1 VREDDPIPRTVEWRD
16 GAVRLIDQRELPG
29 RLVFV
34 DCRTVE
40 ELCDAISSLAVRGAP
55 ALGAAGGY
63 GVALA
68 CRLAAGGV
76 GGNGGVVADGGGGRG
91 DPAAAVVRAAG
102 EAAGRLIA
110 TRPTAV
116 NLAWGARRVL
126 AVADAAAASGA
137 STHDV
142 ARAAL
147 DEAERLAA
155 EDVADNRALGHHGA
169 ALVPDGARVL
179 THCNAGA
186 LACVGYGTALGVIR
200 AAAEAGKAPR
210 VWVDETRPVL
220 QGARLTAWELD
231 RLGIAATL
239 VADVMAGSLMASGD
253 VDLVVVG
260 ADRVAANGDVANK
273 IGTYSLAVLAAHH
286 GVPFY
291 VAAPTST
298 IDLATPTGAAIPVE
312 ERSPDEV
319 RRVGGARLAPEGFS
333 ALNRAFDVTPAEL
346 VTAVVTELGVA
357 RPPYDKSLRRLADA
371 APHRRPLRP
380 EPRP

>member
-1 VREDDPIPRTVEWRD
+1 VTQPPDPIPRTVEWAD
-16 GAVRLIDQRELPG
+16 GAVRLIDQRLLPG
-29 RLVFV
+29 ELCFV
-34 DCRTVE
+34 DCRTVD
-40 ELCDAISSLAVRGAP
+40 ELCQAISSLAIRGAP

-68 CRLAAGGV
+68 CSGAVAGGASAPAVAQAAAG
-76 GGNGGVVADGGGGRG
+76 
-91 DPAAAVVRAAG
+91 AAA
-102 EAAGRLIA
+102 RLIA

-126 AVADAAAASGA
+126 AVAEIAARGGLDLSAGGDASGDA
-137 STHDV
+137 EAV

-147 DEAERLAA
+147 DEAEELAA
-155 EDVADNRALGHHGA
+155 QDVADNRALGHHGA
-169 ALVPDGARVL
+169 ALVPEGAQVL

-200 AAAEAGKAPR
+200 AAAEAGKRPR

-231 RLGIAATL
+231 RLGIDATL

-253 VDLVVVG
+253 VDVVVVG

-298 IDLATPTGAAIPVE
+298 IDLATPDGAAIPVE

-319 RRVGGARLAPEGFS
+319 RRVGGARLAPDGVA
-333 ALNRAFDVTPAEL
+333 ALNRAFDVTPAAL
-346 VTAVVTELGVA
+346 VTAIVTELGVA
-357 RPPYDKSLRRLADA
+357 HPPYDKSLRRLVEA
-371 APHRRPLRP
+371 APHRRPLRTP
-380 EPRP
+380 

>member
-1 VREDDPIPRTVEWRD
+1 
-16 GAVRLIDQRELPG
+16 
-29 RLVFV
+29 
-34 DCRTVE
+34 
-40 ELCDAISSLAVRGAP
+40 
-55 ALGAAGGY
+55 
-63 GVALA
+63 
-68 CRLAAGGV
+68 
-76 GGNGGVVADGGGGRG
+76 
-91 DPAAAVVRAAG
+91 
-102 EAAGRLIA
+102 
-110 TRPTAV
+110 
-116 NLAWGARRVL
+116 
-126 AVADAAAASGA
+126 VADAAAASGA

-319 RRVGGARLAPEGFS
+319 RRVGGARLAPDGFS

-357 RPPYDKSLRRLADA
+357 RPPYDKSLRRLVDA

-380 EPRP
+380 EPRL

>member
-1 VREDDPIPRTVEWRD
+1 VAATQDPIPRTVEWRD
-16 GAVRLIDQRELPG
+16 GAVRMIDQRALPG
-29 RLVFV
+29 KLRFL
-34 DCRTVE
+34 DCRTVDE
-40 ELCDAISSLAVRGAP
+40 VCEAISTLAVRGAP
-55 ALGAAGGY
+55 ALGATGGY

-68 CRLAAGGV
+68 CAIAADEDP
-76 GGNGGVVADGGGGRG
+76 DGGAG
-91 DPAAAVVRAAG
+91 AVVRAAK
-102 EAAGRLIA
+102 AAADRLVA

-116 NLAWGARRVL
+116 NLAWGVNRVM
-126 AVADAAAASGA
+126 AAARTAARSAAGDAGGA
-137 STHDV
+137 EAV
-142 ARAAL
+142 RRAAL
-147 DEAERLAA
+147 AEAERLA
-155 EDVADNRALGHHGA
+155 EQDVTDNRSLGQYGA
-169 ALVPDGARVL
+169 ALVPDGAQVL
-179 THCNAGA
+179 THCNAGG

-231 RLGIAATL
+231 RLDIPATL

-298 IDLATPTGAAIPVE
+298 IDLATKTGAQIPVE
-312 ERSPDEV
+312 ERSPEEV
-319 RRVGGARLAPEGFS
+319 RKVGRSRLAPAGVA

-346 VTAVVTELGVA
+346 VTAIVTELGVA
-357 RPPYDKSLRRLADA
+357 HPPYDKSLRRLVEA
-371 APHRRPLRP
+371 APHRLHLKPAADP
-380 EPRP
+380 

>member
-1 VREDDPIPRTVEWRD
+1 M
-16 GAVRLIDQRELPG
+16 IDQRVLPG
-29 RLVFV
+29 TLQFL
-34 DCRTVE
+34 DCRTVDE
-40 ELCDAISSLAVRGAP
+40 VCQAISTLAVRGAP

-68 CRLAAGGV
+68 CVLAAGDAGGAGV
-76 GGNGGVVADGGGGRG
+76 KEGPDASKAVLD
-91 DPAAAVVRAAG
+91 AAA
-102 EAAGRLIA
+102 EAADRLIA

-126 AVADAAAASGA
+126 AAAGA
-137 STHDV
+137 SAGTGGPQEV

-147 DEAERLAA
+147 AEAERLA
-155 EDVADNRALGHHGA
+155 EQDVADNRALGRHGA
-169 ALVPDGARVL
+169 ALVPEGAQVL
-179 THCNAGA
+179 THCNAGG

-200 AAAEAGKAPR
+200 AAAETGKAPR

-231 RLGIAATL
+231 RLGIPATL
-239 VADVMAGSLMASGD
+239 VADVMAGSLMASSD

-273 IGTYSLAVLAAHH
+273 IGTYALAVLAAHH

-298 IDLATPTGAAIPVE
+298 IDLATPTGTAIPVE

-319 RRVGGARLAPEGFS
+319 HQVGSSRLSPPGFA
-333 ALNRAFDVTPAEL
+333 ALNRAFDVTPAAL
-346 VTAVVTELGVA
+346 VTAIITELGVA
-357 RPPYDKSLRRLADA
+357 HPPYDRSLRRLVEA
-371 APHRRPLRP
+371 APHRLPLRD
-380 EPRP
+380 